1 VVAQWHLSQTPCLP
15 PQFPIAET
23 IAILVDQMINR
34 GHRLGQII
42 IRIAIIEEVV
52 ETIVVT
58 IVIFQ
63 IEERIG
69 IRTEIQIEIEESF
82 LIEIDIGRIVEISGV
97 LIGILITEM
106 IQDINDA
113 VWQVMSH

>member
-1 VVAQWHLSQTPCLP
+1 
-15 PQFPIAET
+15 
-23 IAILVDQMINR
+23 
-34 GHRLGQII
+34 LGQII
-42 IRIAIIEEVV
+42 TRIVIFEEVV

-113 VWQVMSH
+113 VWLVMSH